1 MSFAL
6 SASSVGR
13 SSLGSRAPRETLGFA
28 CFCNAVDAMCVSNPV
43 GRTDGFNL
51 KKKKEESIRLSARP
65 ACLPLAAW
73 TRIHRLYSTVLSCAV
88 YGSVTWI
95 IVSFCS
101 VASFFSFF
109 SLCVCRVCVYLSD
122 WRPCTGDRRAS
133 HGIRY
138 SRDRRLVLGTG
149 TSGGIRG
156 TPAESSVPL
165 GIWSPS
171 LSNTPLCFVVAKKQ
185 KTKRKNTYIIIL

>member
-1 MSFAL
+1 MCVEPSRTDERLQLEEEKGGIDPSL
-6 SASSVGR
+6 SA
-13 SSLGSRAPRETLGFA
+13 
-28 CFCNAVDAMCVSNPV
+28 
-43 GRTDGFNL
+43 
-51 KKKKEESIRLSARP
+51 
-65 ACLPLAAW
+65 ACLPAPSSLN
-73 TRIHRLYSTVLSCAV
+73 THTSTVLYCTVLSCAV

-109 SLCVCRVCVYLSD
+109 SLCVYCVCVYLSD